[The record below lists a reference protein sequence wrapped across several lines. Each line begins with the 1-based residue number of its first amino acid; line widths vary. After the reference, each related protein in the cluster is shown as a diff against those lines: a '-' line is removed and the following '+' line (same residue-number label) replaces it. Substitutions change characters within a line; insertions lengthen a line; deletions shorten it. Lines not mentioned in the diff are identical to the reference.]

1 MAQHGL
7 KIAPSRSNRSRKA
20 EIEGK
25 MSSRCA
31 HAGATRAKKGPKWA
45 LEWPQEGPRVARRGP
60 KAGPEGPQGK
70 LAARFREWPA
80 RGPPRRAGDTKMDP
94 KLDPKSGPKCGKKS
108 FPEIVKKRTL
118 KKSALEAYFG
128 ALDGQ
133 KGALAAARRAFS
145 EELSR
150 GEDRFKAPF
159 GGALAAPRGGQNRA
173 ESWTKIRPLFWTR
186 DTLRPSVGER

>member
-80 RGPPRRAGDTKMDP
+80 RGPPRRAEDTKMDP

-108 FPEIVKKRTL
+108 FPKTVKKRTL

-133 KGALAAARRAFS
+133 KGALAAARSAFS
-145 EELSR
+145 EEPSW

-159 GGALAAPRGGQNRA
+159 WGALGARRRGQNRA
-173 ESWTKIRPLFWTR
+173 KSGSKIRPLFWTR
-186 DTLRPSVGER
+186 DALRPSKGER